1 MPSLI
6 IRYPLDL
13 TGRSTNNLVQA
24 EPHNIGATS
33 ASRKNRV
40 IVPKYGAFYTEGL
53 RVRVKSTGKVLEPKT
68 QYVCTEFYQDASVV
82 TGLEVCCA
90 IVITDTL
97 VPSDLEIFYQ
107 VVGGEFSVSAGAL
120 QDAIDNLNID
130 NRPVH
135 WGDIIGLPETFA
147 PSDHLH
153 DIGDLYGF
161 EYLIPVL
168 ENMVTAILTGSGAVE
183 DAIMA
188 HVNNK
193 ISQLDGRITT
203 MRGLF
208 DEHAND
214 EDNPHKVTKG
224 QVGLGN
230 VSDYPIASDAEAT
243 NGGSN
248 QRYMTPA
255 GVSLRVN
262 AILDQRLEAHLQDKQ
277 NPHAVTKAQ
286 VGLGNVLNYAIA
298 TQGEAEDGTSSTR
311 YMTPQRTAQAVKK
324 QVGDLFTSHANDFG
338 NPHKVTK
345 AQVGLNFVQN
355 YPIATEQEALAG
367 ERADRYMTPLLVR
380 YMVNQISGE
389 LTGGHVT
396 NYSNPH
402 RVTKAQ
408 VGLGSV
414 QDYPIATQQQAESGD
429 INTAYMTP
437 ARTKQAIAAQ
447 MTDVVGQHSS
457 RKDNPHEVTKAQVG
471 LGSVQNYAIANTQE
485 ALEGSLNT
493 RYMTP
498 SLVKAVVGDFKATVF
513 DPFAARTDN
522 PHKVSKAQV
531 GLGSVQ
537 DYGVATTAEMQAAGR
552 LEATAVN
559 NKYVT
564 PLGVRTAMATYD
576 NDVVGPH
583 IGNLDNPHQVTK
595 AQVGL
600 GSVLNY
606 AVASEQEAIAGELNT
621 RYMTPLRV
629 KQFVM
634 PLISGGVDG
643 HANRKDNPH
652 EVTAAQVGAYTT
664 SEVDSRLARKLDTS
678 LYSGKRGQV
687 LFTDEDNGDPGAS
700 LSRVVSR
707 LGIVLN
713 DSELASMQ
721 SDADDPTELVN
732 TYRRVSINAEGEPNG
747 DAADNA
753 AWTYNTT
760 TNRTENSR
768 TSPRVV
774 GLLSNETFEDFDFEV
789 LVDSRS
795 ATKGLVGLV
804 IGAVDDG
811 GIIRTI
817 TVTRT
822 PGGSLGFA
830 AGLTTQHVPAGN
842 TTAPMALM
850 GIQYDLGQRD
860 SKLIKSTNKLKWGD
874 GVQSDT
880 RRLNGSEIAGNTGW
894 AYQLGG
900 CRIRVTRVGKV
911 FTVRTTDFIL
921 DSTGSATIQPDD
933 ARLKNY
939 VAAAQLSF
947 SVDDLP
953 ELAVFNGPVSI
964 GYMGLNNPSRFLY
977 DSLPGSRPT
986 IIDGRTG
993 AVQQW
998 SGSGWAPSDLSA
1010 AELILPGRMYNNQ
1023 ITGRLFAGLG
1033 DGSFEEVKIFGSA
1046 SADMDLLIASLTE
1059 SFNDAATDLG

>member
-24 EPHNIGATS
+24 EPHAIGATT

-53 RVRVKSTGKVLEPKT
+53 KVRVKSTGKVLDPKT
-68 QYVCTEFYQDASVV
+68 QYVCTEFYQDASIA

-97 VPSDLEIFYQ
+97 VPSDIEIFYQ

-120 QDAIDNLNID
+120 EDAIKNLNID

-135 WGDIIGLPETFA
+135 WGEIIGLPETFA

-230 VSDYPIASDAEAT
+230 VLDYPIASDTEAT

-255 GVSLRVN
+255 GVTLRVN

-298 TQGEAEDGTSSTR
+298 TVGEAEDGTSSTR
-311 YMTPQRTAQAVKK
+311 YMTPQRTQQAIKK
-324 QVGDLFTSHANDFG
+324 QVGDLFTTHANDFG

-355 YPIATEQEALAG
+355 YPIATESEALAG
-367 ERADRYMTPLLVR
+367 ERDDRYMTPLLVR

-396 NYSNPH
+396 NYENPH
-402 RVTKAQ
+402 RVSKAQ
-408 VGLGSV
+408 VGLGQV

-437 ARTKQAIAAQ
+437 QRTKQAIAAQ
-447 MTDVVGQHSS
+447 MTDVVSAHSG

-485 ALEGSLNT
+485 ALDGSLNT

-498 SLVKAVVGDFKATVF
+498 LLVKTVIGDFKTTVF

-522 PHKVSKAQV
+522 PHKVSAAQV

-537 DYGVATTAEMQAAGR
+537 NYGIATTAEMQAAGR
-552 LEATAVN
+552 LETTAVN

-564 PLGVRTAMATYD
+564 PLGFRTALFAYD
-576 NDVVGPH
+576 GDVVGPH
-583 IGNLDNPHQVTK
+583 LSNLENPHQVTK

-606 AVASEQEAIAGELNT
+606 GIATEQEAIDGASNAK
-621 RYMTPLRV
+621 YMTPLRV
-629 KQFVM
+629 KQYVM

-652 EVTAAQVGAYTT
+652 EVTASQVGAYTFA
-664 SEVDSRLARKLDTS
+664 EVDAALGKKLDTA

-687 LFTDEDNGDPGAS
+687 LFTDEDNGNPGAS

-721 SDADDPTELVN
+721 TDADDPTELVN
-732 TYRRVSINAEGEPNG
+732 TYRRVSINSEGEPDG
-747 DAADNA
+747 DAADKA
-753 AWTYNTT
+753 AWSYNTT
-760 TNRTENSR
+760 TGRTENSR

-774 GLLSNETFEDFDFEV
+774 GLLSNETFDDFDFEV

-804 IGAVDDG
+804 IGAFDDG
-811 GIIRTI
+811 GVIRTI

-830 AGLTTQHVPAGN
+830 AGLTTQHVPAGD
-842 TTAPMALM
+842 TATPMALM

-874 GVQSDT
+874 GVQNDT
-880 RRLNGSEIAGNTGW
+880 RRVNAGEIAGNTGW
-894 AYQLGG
+894 AYQMGG

-921 DSTGSATIQPDD
+921 DSTGAATILPTD

-939 VAAAQLSF
+939 VAAAQLTF
-947 SVDDLP
+947 SIDDLP

-964 GYMGLNNPSRFLY
+964 GYLGLNNPSRFLY

-998 SGSGWAPSDLSA
+998 TGSGWASSDLTA
-1010 AELILPGRMYNNQ
+1010 DELIKPGRMYNNQ

-1033 DGSFEEVKIFGSA
+1033 DGAFEEVKIFGSA

-1059 SFNDAATDLG
+1059 SFDNAATGLG